1 MDYKETLL
9 LPETNF
15 PMRGNLPQNEPQRLK
30 SWYEERKVYEKMKKN
45 RQNAVKTSTST
56 TALRMQTDTFTS
68 ATR

>member
-30 SWYEERKVYEKMKKN
+30 SWYEDRKVYEKMRLK
-45 RQNAVKTSTST
+45 ASTST
-56 TALRMQTDTFTS
+56 TALRMQTVTYTSDTH
-68 ATR
+68 

>member
-30 SWYEERKVYEKMKKN
+30 SWYEERKVYEKMKKKGLTE
-45 RQNAVKTSTST
+45 V
-56 TALRMQTDTFTS
+56 LVHVIL
-68 ATR
+68 